1 MGLKLTQRQ
10 PLEPTAMD
18 RPMDISEVVRCTG
31 LSARA
36 LRFYEARGLVTPLRT
51 HSGRR
56 FYGPGELQRISQVI
70 TLKAAG
76 FSLADIGRMLD
87 RKPIDLAR
95 LVAAQIEALDAQA
108 ATIAEARRL
117 LLTAK
122 SRIDRGEPLD
132 AATFCSLIRTGHRI
146 MDQDN
151 WKTVTDRYF
160 SPEEQARWAE
170 RMKDVPADF
179 DPADYNRR
187 WVELGTRIAGQL
199 PLDPASPQA
208 QALLDEWKALL
219 APFTAVATPEMMAGA
234 ARLYDRMPEWQ
245 GEQPSSFPAEVW
257 AFIKAAGA
265 LRAK

>member
-1 MGLKLTQRQ
+1 
-10 PLEPTAMD
+10 MD
-18 RPMDISEVVRCTG
+18 RPMDISEVVRHTG

-56 FYGPGELQRISQVI
+56 LYGPGELQRINQVI
-70 TLKAAG
+70 ALKSAG

-95 LVAAQIEALDAQA
+95 LIAVQIEALDAQT

-117 LLTAK
+117 LLSAK

-132 AATFCSLIRTGHRI
+132 AATFCSLIKTGNSI

-160 SPEEQARWAE
+160 SPEEQARWGE
-170 RMKDVPADF
+170 QMKGVPADF
-179 DPADYNRR
+179 DFAGYSAQWNA
-187 WVELGTRIAGQL
+187 LGARIAGLL
-199 PLDPASPQA
+199 PLDPTSDRA

-219 APFTAVATPEMMAGA
+219 APFAAVATPEMMAGA
-234 ARLYDRMPEWQ
+234 SKLYDRVPEWQ
-245 GEQPSSFPAEVW
+245 SDQQPPFPMAVW
-257 AFIKAAGA
+257 AFIKEASAA
-265 LRAK
+265 REK